1 MRRVELIWFGSP
13 HLIARGSIISML
25 AVILILPAIISLFD
39 KLICATSA
47 GFGNKNETEVIINEI
62 IN

>member
-13 HLIARGSIISML
+13 HLIARISML

-39 KLICATSA
+39 TLICATSE

>member
-39 KLICATSA
+39 TLICATSA
-47 GFGNKNETEVIINEI
+47 GFGNKN
-62 IN
+62 

>member
-13 HLIARGSIISML
+13 HLIARGSISML